1 MALRVVGWKSK
12 RTADPDE
19 RVLVTLIQ
27 QDGSGKLVTE
37 QGLWDASKITKDD
50 MVMLEKMHESD
61 KDTVFPT
68 QLLARFTQMRKRC
81 EVPNEAAKNKLI
93 KEHFT
98 IYISNKNDVFI
109 DETSEEE
116 EEEEEESEE
125 DSASGSEDEEDQ

>member
-37 QGLWDASKITKDD
+37 QGLWDASKITADD
-50 MVMLEKMHESD
+50 MKMLEHMQSRQDDVYPK
-61 KDTVFPT
+61 
-68 QLLARFTQMRKRC
+68 QLLARFSQMRTRC

-98 IYISNKNDVFI
+98 IYISNKNDVFV
-109 DETSEEE
+109 DEESSSSE

-125 DSASGSEDEEDQ
+125 EEEDSAGGSE